1 MAALT
6 DDCQFRVFLP
16 QERQAQPC
24 PPPDFSRISF
34 GFMEL
39 HQVPIGEWLA
49 TNVASRFVKKGERTC
64 SRQT

>member
-39 HQVPIGEWLA
+39 HNSPMVNGLQ
-49 TNVASRFVKKGERTC
+49 RM
-64 SRQT
+64 